1 MTPILYESTETQFLD
16 GGICYLGD
24 CVYNHVTESRNGI
37 YECEFQYPIT
47 GNHYEE
53 ITEGRYIACTH
64 DNKGDIQPFKIYRH
78 SAPIDGIV
86 TFYAHHL
93 SYALSE
99 IVLEPMTG
107 TSPAGVFNELTTKSI
122 NSNPFTFWTSKSG
135 TGNFKVESPT
145 SIRSVLYG
153 NEGSIVDV
161 FGGGEYEFTNWTVK
175 LHGQRGV
182 DTDVTIR
189 YGKNMSDITYT
200 RDNEDMYN
208 AVVPYWKGRVESEQ
222 DPSGSMEDEI
232 VMLEN
237 KIVMANGVSLSTA
250 KAKAV
255 DFSSLFETRPTQQQ
269 LRYAAE
275 SYLSSNQ
282 PWEPTESIKVNFIQ
296 LWQTQEYENVASLQR
311 VSLCDTVSVYYP
323 ELGVTAEG
331 VKVVRVVYDV
341 LMDRYVEMELG
352 TTRSNFIEAIE
363 ANYDKQIQQIA
374 TGFEVILKAEI
385 NHATQ
390 LLTNP
395 GDSHVIFAGLDKNGN
410 KVYGNGTVPNP
421 QEILIMNTTN
431 PSTATEILRINKNG
445 IGFANNIN
453 GSYRSAWTLD
463 GHFVADF
470 ITAGT
475 INGNLIRAGIL
486 SDFNQSTYTLTN
498 DRSLVPGKAYYIRA
512 LVPNYD
518 EALTYAIGDLV
529 RNNGTVYKCTAVIN
543 KAESWTSSHWTTASS
558 QDYTY
563 VRVNT
568 PMPNE
573 LGSYYEVTNNH
584 RNYWN
589 LETGE
594 FSLSA
599 AATVG
604 GETIASQQDL
614 SDLSDDIHNDMDEL
628 ESSINSDMISM
639 EERLTPEELTQQ
651 RVFNALTNNGQ
662 TMGIWLK
669 ASDNKL
675 YINASY
681 IATGV
686 LADANNNTIFSLE
699 TGKLTMNKGSIN
711 ISNRFIVS
719 ESGYLTC
726 SGASIEGEFKAGSSY
741 WIKLN
746 SSGEL
751 CGGYGNNQYGYID
764 FSANVW
770 DIPMQ
775 QYLKG
780 IQIQGDILRINT
792 YRIAAA
798 QSTNVGTTTYSGG
811 NGTLRVIY
819 DVFYDSNGVVQGR
832 IKDYTV
838 INGLICS
845 EFDW

>member
-1 MTPILYESTETQFLD
+1 MIPVLWSETETEFGDNIICHL
-16 GGICYLGD
+16 GECITCRATEGIND
-24 CVYNHVTESRNGI
+24 I
-37 YECEFQYPIT
+37 YEVEFQYPVWGKYFAQIL
-47 GNHYEE
+47 
-53 ITEGRYIACTH
+53 EGRFIGTTH
-64 DNKGDIQPFKIYRH
+64 DDKSDVQPFEIYKR

-93 SYALSE
+93 SYKASRVVVKPIE
-99 IVLEPMTG
+99 G
-107 TSPAGVFNELTTKSI
+107 ASPAGIFNALPTQTY
-122 NSNPFTFWTSKSG
+122 NNCPFTFWTTKSG
-135 TGNFKVESPT
+135 NTQFESLVPT
-145 SIRSVLYG
+145 SLRSILLG
-153 NEGSIVDV
+153 KKDSLVDT
-161 FGGGEYEFTNWTVK
+161 FGGEFEFNKWQIKWHGE
-175 LHGQRGV
+175 RGSQ
-182 DTDVTIR
+182 TDVTIR
-189 YGKNMSDITYT
+189 YGKNLTDLEQTS
-200 RDNEDMYN
+200 NSENLYN
-208 AVVPYWKGRVESEQ
+208 AIVPYWSGKIEGIDVLIMPDEGQEVVTLQGVTNPRPIVKDLTSDFKNAP
-222 DPSGSMEDEI
+222 DPADLISRARE
-232 VMLEN
+232 
-237 KIVMANGVSLSTA
+237 
-250 KAKAV
+250 
-255 DFSSLFETRPTQQQ
+255 
-269 LRYAAE
+269 
-275 SYLSSNQ
+275 YLTNDQ
-282 PWEPTESIKVNFIQ
+282 PWVPTENLKINFTH
-296 LWQTQEYENVASLQR
+296 LWQTEEYKNVASLQR
-311 VSLCDTVSVYYP
+311 VALGDKVSVYYP
-323 ELGVTAEG
+323 ELGVTAENFEV
-331 VKVVRVVYDV
+331 VKVVYNVLEDKYDQ
-341 LMDRYVEMELG
+341 MELG
-352 TTRSNFIEAIE
+352 MVTKNFMEKFKE
-363 ANYDKQIQQIA
+363 DYDKQIEE
-374 TGFEVILKAEI
+374 TVKGFESILESEI
-385 NHATQ
+385 KHATE
-390 LLTNP
+390 LLMDP
-395 GDSHVIFAGLDKNGN
+395 GDSHVIFAGIDENGVR
-410 KVYGNGTVPNP
+410 VYGNGTVRNP
-421 QEILIMNTTN
+421 QEILIMNSTN
-431 PSTATEILRINKNG
+431 PATATQILRINKNG
-445 IGFANNIN
+445 IGFADNIN
-453 GSYRSAWTLD
+453 GPYRSAWTLD

-518 EALTYAIGDLV
+518 ATLTYAIGDLV
-529 RNNGTVYKCTAVIN
+529 RRNGTVYKCTTVIN
-543 KAESWTSSHWTTASS
+543 EAESWTSSHWTTASS

-614 SDLSDDIHNDMDEL
+614 SDLSDDIHDDMDEL
-628 ESSINSDMISM
+628 ESNINSDMISM